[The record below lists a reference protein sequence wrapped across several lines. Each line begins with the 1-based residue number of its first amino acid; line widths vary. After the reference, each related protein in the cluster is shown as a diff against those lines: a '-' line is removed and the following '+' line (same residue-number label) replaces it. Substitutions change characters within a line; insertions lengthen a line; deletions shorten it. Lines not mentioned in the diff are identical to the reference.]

1 MCEIK
6 NLKEIQSLEYR
17 ILLRFTKLCEKYKL
31 RYCLCGG
38 TLLGAIRHEGFIP
51 WDDDIDIIMPRPD
64 FDELIKLYR
73 NERLKNDLGDLE
85 IASYDIDKNYIYPVT
100 KIYDKTTKIDL
111 NDHIISYDL
120 GVWVDIFVLDGV
132 SENKII
138 NEIKFNYQKILT
150 YLNVMCITRC
160 GAERKNK
167 LLTYGQLLLYPIF
180 LLIRRIG
187 HSKFVYLLEKNAKT
201 YSFDKSKF
209 VAVYAGRGGKKEIM
223 PKKEF
228 MEFKTAKFEDD
239 EFYIPGNYQYYLKQ
253 LYGDYMKLPPENKR
267 NSRHDIKVFKKE
279 V

>member
-1 MCEIK
+1 MREIIK
-6 NLKEIQSLEYR
+6 LEEIQKLEYS
-17 ILLRFTKLCEKYKL
+17 ILLKFTRICNKYNL

-38 TLLGAIRHEGFIP
+38 TLLGAIRHKGFIP

-64 FDELIKLYR
+64 FNKFIKLYKDG
-73 NERLKNDLGDLE
+73 NLDNDLDNLE
-85 IASYDIDKNYIYPVT
+85 IASYEIEKNYIYPIT
-100 KIYDKTTKIDL
+100 KLYDKTTKINL
-111 NDHIISYDL
+111 NDHIIDYEL
-120 GVWVDIFVLDGV
+120 GVWIDIFILDGV
-132 SENKII
+132 SENRII
-138 NEIKFNYQKILT
+138 NEIKFKYQRILT
-150 YLNVMCITRC
+150 YLNAMCITKY
-160 GAERKNK
+160 GVERKNK

-228 MEFKTAKFEDD
+228 MEFKTAKFEDA